1 MAGKSAK
8 NNNRGLSLLSNF
20 VSGKARDFR
29 TSENAFRLQQKVL
42 ATGGNQSPGDGLQPG
57 NGYKYHFF
65 TSPGNFVVSRSPGA
79 LIEYVIVGGGGGGGN
94 NGGGNLGA
102 GGGGAGGY
110 LEGSTSSL
118 SVATYP
124 VVIGP
129 GGPGDNE
136 VGVDSTALG
145 LTAYGGGKG
154 TTHGDGTLGGS
165 GGGAAFSDTGGFG
178 LNPSTPSPIITS
190 DFPGESHPYAFTQ
203 GYPGGPGA
211 PSPGSAV
218 PGSGGGGAGG
228 AGQESYPA
236 GTPSPGT
243 GSGGGIGRAA
253 FSGDTGIPPSYGTP
267 NPGSPGRWF
276 AGGGAGGAKSDAPA
290 GVSLGG
296 IGGGGNG
303 SRGSAAVAGT
313 TNTGGGGGAGA
324 YDGGGV
330 TGAGGGS
337 GIVIIRYLA

>member
-8 NNNRGLSLLSNF
+8 DNNRGLSLFSNF

-29 TSENAFRLQQKVL
+29 TSANAFRTQQKVL
-42 ATGGNQSPGDGLQPG
+42 ATGGNQSLEPG

-79 LIEYVIVGGGGGGGN
+79 LIEYVVVGGGGGGGN

-110 LEGSTSSL
+110 LEGSTRSL

-129 GGPGDNE
+129 GAPTNNTE
-136 VGVDSTALG
+136 GVDSTALG

-154 TTHGDGTLGGS
+154 VTHGDGTPGGS
-165 GGGAAFSDTGGFG
+165 GGGAAYNDLGGFG
-178 LNPSTPSPIITS
+178 LNPSTPAPVIAS
-190 DFPGESHPYAFTQ
+190 FPGYTPGTTQ

-211 PSPGSAV
+211 PSPGSKV

-228 AGQESYPA
+228 AGQPSYPG

-243 GSGGGIGRAA
+243 GAGGGIGRAA
-253 FSGDTGIPPSYGTP
+253 FSGDTGVPPSYGTL

-276 AGGGAGGAKSDAPA
+276 AGGGGGGAPDDAPS
-290 GVSLGG
+290 GVALGG

-303 SRGSAAVAGT
+303 ARTSASVAGT

-324 YDGGGV
+324 YDSPGSAGS
-330 TGAGGGS
+330 GGGS